1 MNPPRPVVDLR
12 SRDWR
17 TVLKA
22 ALDAVAAEP
31 VPQSIH
37 DTLRGLK

>member
-17 TVLKA
+17 LQLKA
-22 ALDAVAAEP
+22 VFDEVFAEDTP
-31 VPQSIH
+31 KNINQ
-37 DTLRGLK
+37 TLRALK